1 VASFDRDSG
10 DIIVKV
16 VNPFPEGK
24 HTVVTTSGEVELT
37 GKGKALVLAGD
48 PKDENSFLNPSNV
61 VPREMPLSGLSRSF
75 PHVFPPSSV
84 TILRIETLEG
94 RKDDERSRESLG
106 SENRNH

>member
-1 VASFDRDSG
+1 M
-10 DIIVKV
+10 

-24 HTVVTTSGEVELT
+24 QTVVTVSGEVELT

-61 VPREMPLSGLSRSF
+61 VPREMSLSGLSRSF
-75 PHVFPPSSV
+75 SHVSPPFSV